1 MPYGQPADTD
11 PDAWYRTARRIDQ
24 AHLANKAFQS
34 VSHSASFASLK
45 TISTQPPLLSVARL
59 PLAPPPP
66 VILKPPPITPSMGVP
81 MDVNAAR
88 KARSLPLR
96 GCYRCENANHVVWD
110 CPHCMD
116 VHQLTMEQWEEL
128 IEDLLVLKDA
138 VPIKESRPLEEEDFA

>member
-1 MPYGQPADTD
+1 
-11 PDAWYRTARRIDQ
+11 
-24 AHLANKAFQS
+24 
-34 VSHSASFASLK
+34 
-45 TISTQPPLLSVARL
+45 
-59 PLAPPPP
+59 
-66 VILKPPPITPSMGVP
+66 